1 LLQYGIIIHFDPNWR
16 FNRMDRWLCVAVC
29 GILIVALALP
39 AQAGGAP
46 EKRSTVSK
54 VTGTVYKSGASVL
67 DRSERLVSG
76 CLKNCFSFF
85 NPCLDLVKGCTNVVM
100 KPIEKP
106 FDYVEN
112 AWAKRGKKPAPRV
125 PAPKKPELP
134 QQ

>member
-1 LLQYGIIIHFDPNWR
+1 
-16 FNRMDRWLCVAVC
+16 MDRWLSVALC
-29 GILIVALALP
+29 GLLIVAFAMP
-39 AQAGGAP
+39 AAANGAP

-54 VTGTVYKSGASVL
+54 VTGTIYQGGASVL
-67 DRSERLVSG
+67 DRSERLVGG

-100 KPIEKP
+100 APIEKP
-106 FDYVEN
+106 FAYVED
-112 AWAKRGKKPAPRV
+112 AWAKRGKKVAPRV

>member
-1 LLQYGIIIHFDPNWR
+1 MH
-16 FNRMDRWLCVAVC
+16 RWLS
-29 GILIVALALP
+29 VALCGLLILALAMP
-39 AQAGGAP
+39 AAANGAP

-54 VTGTVYKSGASVL
+54 VGGTIYKGAGSIL

-100 KPIEKP
+100 APVEKP
-106 FDYVEN
+106 FAYVEN
-112 AWAKRGKKPAPRV
+112 AWAKRGHKAALKV
-125 PAPKKPELP
+125 PTPKKPEIP